1 MHPKVFIQFDKNG
14 KGVCPYCG
22 ASYQLSQVGVMN
34 KVANIVLVGPMGSGK
49 TSVGRRLA
57 CVLKRDFFD
66 SDFEIVARTGV
77 AIDHIFDVEGEEG
90 FRQRE
95 SSMLKELCDISNI
108 VIATGGGI
116 VIKPENRELLKNS
129 SFVVYLASNV
139 EQLVM
144 RTARSKSR
152 PLLERSSNREQT
164 IRDILEVRE
173 PLYQEVA
180 DVVIDTTGKKL
191 YAIINEIKKAIP
203 K

>member
-1 MHPKVFIQFDKNG
+1 MKKQSI
-14 KGVCPYCG
+14 
-22 ASYQLSQVGVMN
+22 
-34 KVANIVLVGPMGSGK
+34 NIILVGPMGSGK

-77 AIDHIFDVEGEEG
+77 SIEHIFDVESEEG
-90 FRQRE
+90 FRKRE
-95 SSMLKELCDISNI
+95 TAVLKDLCDISNI

-116 VIKPENRELLKNS
+116 VIKSENRELLKRN
-129 SFVVYLASNV
+129 SFVVYLASSV
-139 EQLVM
+139 EQLII
-144 RTARSKSR
+144 RTAKSKSR
-152 PLLERSSNREQT
+152 PLLEKSTNREKT
-164 IRDILEVRE
+164 IRELIQQRE

-191 YAIINEIKKAIP
+191 YAIINNIKKAIP

>member
-1 MHPKVFIQFDKNG
+1 
-14 KGVCPYCG
+14 
-22 ASYQLSQVGVMN
+22 
-34 KVANIVLVGPMGSGK
+34 
-49 TSVGRRLA
+49 
-57 CVLKRDFFD
+57 
-66 SDFEIVARTGV
+66 
-77 AIDHIFDVEGEEG
+77 
-90 FRQRE
+90 
-95 SSMLKELCDISNI
+95 

-116 VIKPENRELLKNS
+116 VIKPENRELLKRN
-129 SFVVYLASNV
+129 SFVVYLASSI

-152 PLLERSSNREQT
+152 PLLEQSNNREQT
-164 IRDILEVRE
+164 IRELIEKRE

>member
-1 MHPKVFIQFDKNG
+1 MLD
-14 KGVCPYCG
+14 
-22 ASYQLSQVGVMN
+22 

-90 FRQRE
+90 FRNRE
-95 SSMLKELCDISNI
+95 TSMLSDLCEISNI

-116 VIKPENRELLKNS
+116 IIKPENRELLKRN
-129 SFVVYLASNV
+129 SFVVYLSSSV
-139 EQLVM
+139 EQLVA

-152 PLLERSSNREQT
+152 PLLERSTNREQT
-164 IRDILEVRE
+164 IKDILEARE

-191 YAIINEIKKAIP
+191 YAIINEITKSISK
-203 K
+203 

>member
-1 MHPKVFIQFDKNG
+1 M
-14 KGVCPYCG
+14 
-22 ASYQLSQVGVMN
+22 
-34 KVANIVLVGPMGSGK
+34 VLVGPMGSGK

-90 FRQRE
+90 FRLRE
-95 SSMLKELCDISNI
+95 SAMLADLCEISNI

-116 VIKPENRELLKNS
+116 VIKPQNRELLKQH
-129 SFVVYLASNV
+129 SFVVYLSSSV

-144 RTARSKSR
+144 RTAKSKSR
-152 PLLERSSNREQT
+152 PLLEKSSNREQT
-164 IRDILEVRE
+164 IRDILEARE

-191 YAIINEIKKAIP
+191 YDIINEIKKAIP

>member
-1 MHPKVFIQFDKNG
+1 MVKAMVN
-14 KGVCPYCG
+14 V
-22 ASYQLSQVGVMN
+22 
-34 KVANIVLVGPMGSGK
+34 VLVGPMGSGK

-66 SDFEIVARTGV
+66 SDFEIVTRTGV

-90 FRQRE
+90 FRLRE
-95 SSMLKELCDISNI
+95 SAMLAELCDISNI

-116 VIKPENRELLKNS
+116 VIKPENRELLKQH
-129 SFVVYLASNV
+129 SFVVYLSSSV

-152 PLLERSSNREQT
+152 PLLEKSSNREQT
-164 IRDILEVRE
+164 IRDILEARE

>member
-1 MHPKVFIQFDKNG
+1 
-14 KGVCPYCG
+14 
-22 ASYQLSQVGVMN
+22 MN
-34 KVANIVLVGPMGSGK
+34 VVLVGPMGSGK

-95 SSMLKELCDISNI
+95 INMLSELCEIPNI

-116 VIKPENRELLKNS
+116 VIKPENRELLKRD
-129 SFVVYLASNV
+129 SFVVYLSSSV
-139 EQLVM
+139 KQLVS
-144 RTARSKSR
+144 RTAKSKSR
-152 PLLERSSNREQT
+152 PLLEKSTNREKT
-164 IRDILEVRE
+164 IRELVEKRE

-180 DVVIDTTGKKL
+180 DVVVDTTGKKL
-191 YAIINEIKKAIP
+191 YAIINEIKKSIP

>member
-1 MHPKVFIQFDKNG
+1 
-14 KGVCPYCG
+14 
-22 ASYQLSQVGVMN
+22 
-34 KVANIVLVGPMGSGK
+34 MGSGK

-77 AIDHIFDVEGEEG
+77 SIEHIFDVESEEG
-90 FRQRE
+90 FRKRE
-95 SSMLKELCDISNI
+95 TAVLKDLCDISNI

-116 VIKPENRELLKNS
+116 VIKSENRELLKRN
-129 SFVVYLASNV
+129 SFVVYLASSV
-139 EQLVM
+139 EQLII
-144 RTARSKSR
+144 RTAKSKSR
-152 PLLERSSNREQT
+152 PLLEKSTNREKT
-164 IRDILEVRE
+164 IRELIQRRE

-191 YAIINEIKKAIP
+191 YAIINNIKKAIP

>member
-1 MHPKVFIQFDKNG
+1 MIDRK
-14 KGVCPYCG
+14 
-22 ASYQLSQVGVMN
+22 AMN
-34 KVANIVLVGPMGSGK
+34 VVLVGPMGSGK

-95 SSMLKELCDISNI
+95 INMLSELCEIPNI

-116 VIKPENRELLKNS
+116 VIKPENRELLKRD
-129 SFVVYLASNV
+129 SFVVYLSSSV
-139 EQLVM
+139 KQLLS

-152 PLLERSSNREQT
+152 PLLERSTNREKT
-164 IRDILEVRE
+164 IRELVEKRE

-180 DVVIDTTGKKL
+180 DVVVDTTGKKL
-191 YAIINEIKKAIP
+191 YAIINEIKKSIP

>member
-1 MHPKVFIQFDKNG
+1 MIDRK
-14 KGVCPYCG
+14 
-22 ASYQLSQVGVMN
+22 AMN
-34 KVANIVLVGPMGSGK
+34 VVLVGPMGSGK

-95 SSMLKELCDISNI
+95 INMLSELCEIPNI

-116 VIKPENRELLKNS
+116 VIKLENRELLKRD
-129 SFVVYLASNV
+129 SFVVYLSSSV
-139 EQLVM
+139 KQLVS

-152 PLLERSSNREQT
+152 PLLERSTNREKT
-164 IRDILEVRE
+164 IRELVEKRE

-191 YAIINEIKKAIP
+191 YAIINEIKKSIP

>member
-1 MHPKVFIQFDKNG
+1 MI
-14 KGVCPYCG
+14 
-22 ASYQLSQVGVMN
+22 N
-34 KVANIVLVGPMGSGK
+34 KIANIVLVGPMGSGK

-77 AIDHIFDVEGEEG
+77 SIDHIFDVEGEEG

-95 SSMLKELCDISNI
+95 TSMLSELCDISNI

-116 VIKPENRELLKNS
+116 VIKAENRALLKNN
-129 SFVVYLASNV
+129 SFVVYLASSV

-152 PLLERSSNREQT
+152 PLLEKSTNREQT
-164 IRDILEVRE
+164 IRDILEARE

-191 YAIINEIKKAIP
+191 YAIINEIKKSIP
-203 K
+203 Q

>member
-1 MHPKVFIQFDKNG
+1 MGAGKSTIGRQLARELKLKFIDTDREIEDRSGADIPWIFDMEGEAGFRKRE
-14 KGVCPYCG
+14 
-22 ASYQLSQVGVMN
+22 
-34 KVANIVLVGPMGSGK
+34 ANIVAEL
-49 TSVGRRLA
+49 TQL
-57 CVLKRDFFD
+57 RD
-66 SDFEIVARTGV
+66 V
-77 AIDHIFDVEGEEG
+77 
-90 FRQRE
+90 
-95 SSMLKELCDISNI
+95 

-129 SFVVYLASNV
+129 SFVVYLASSV

>member
-1 MHPKVFIQFDKNG
+1 MIDRK
-14 KGVCPYCG
+14 
-22 ASYQLSQVGVMN
+22 AMN
-34 KVANIVLVGPMGSGK
+34 VVLVGPMGSGK

-95 SSMLKELCDISNI
+95 INMLSELCEIPNI

-116 VIKPENRELLKNS
+116 IIKPENRELLKRD
-129 SFVVYLASNV
+129 SFVVYLSSSIK
-139 EQLVM
+139 QLVS

-152 PLLERSSNREQT
+152 PLLEKSTNREKT
-164 IRDILEVRE
+164 IRELVEKRE

-180 DVVIDTTGKKL
+180 DVVVDTTGKKL
-191 YAIINEIKKAIP
+191 YAIINEIKKSIP

>member
-1 MHPKVFIQFDKNG
+1 
-14 KGVCPYCG
+14 
-22 ASYQLSQVGVMN
+22 MN

-116 VIKPENRELLKNS
+116 VIKPENRELLKSS

>member
-1 MHPKVFIQFDKNG
+1 MIDRK
-14 KGVCPYCG
+14 
-22 ASYQLSQVGVMN
+22 AMN
-34 KVANIVLVGPMGSGK
+34 VVLVGPMGSGK

-95 SSMLKELCDISNI
+95 INMLSELCEIPNI

-116 VIKPENRELLKNS
+116 VIKPENRELLKRD
-129 SFVVYLASNV
+129 SFVVYLSSSIK
-139 EQLVM
+139 QLVS
-144 RTARSKSR
+144 RTVRSKSR
-152 PLLERSSNREQT
+152 PLLEKSTNREKT
-164 IRDILEVRE
+164 IRELVEKRE

-191 YAIINEIKKAIP
+191 YAIINEIKKNIP